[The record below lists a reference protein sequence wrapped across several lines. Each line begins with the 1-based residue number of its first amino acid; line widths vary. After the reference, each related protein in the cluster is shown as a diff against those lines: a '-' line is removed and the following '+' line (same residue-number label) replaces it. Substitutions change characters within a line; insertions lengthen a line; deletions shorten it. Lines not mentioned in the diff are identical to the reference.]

1 MSAEFRKGIVSLLS
15 TSSTYQFETTFK
27 DGQTVN
33 NRTIKA
39 LKAEQ
44 SSDVQQTEDI
54 TKPICSTKQ
63 T

>member
-1 MSAEFRKGIVSLLS
+1 VAANSLQPIVSLLS

-63 T
+63 I